1 MQLPGVM
8 YLTSRSVYE
17 AVEGDTLLL
26 PGHLPADR
34 AQPQKESS
42 IHSIQKCHEGEGGL
56 CCRTT
61 VTFLIGLNIF
71 FETFNGS
78 KMDKKREDFIIK

>member
-8 YLTSRSVYE
+8 YSTSRSVYE

-61 VTFLIGLNIF
+61 VTFWLGLNIL
-71 FETFNGS
+71 FETFMGV
-78 KMDKKREDFIIK
+78 KWIRKGKILL